1 MYYADIFFQ
10 SRHLFIAMYEN
21 LVIYH
26 DRKHN
31 IKRFTL
37 QYTHMKACMKKKAII
52 NMWFRPFIIHEYC
65 T

>member
-26 DRKHN
+26 DRKQN

-37 QYTHMKACMKKKAII
+37 QYTHMKACMKKSHNQHVVSSI
-52 NMWFRPFIIHEYC
+52 YYS
-65 T
+65 